1 MNPDAV
7 AYLIQKDEEL
17 ARIIDQVDPPETEST
32 QDVFHDLMSCVIEQ
46 QIHYRSSKKVF
57 QKLLDTASI
66 TQLNRENF
74 AHFEE
79 KALSTQKLSGNK
91 YQTILSL
98 VEHWDEL
105 DQNWETLSDEEVR
118 RQLSQL
124 SGIGTW
130 TIDMI
135 LIYTLQRPDVFA
147 FDDYHIKQILVQL
160 YGLNAQSRLKKQMQ
174 DLAQN
179 WAPYR
184 STAFLYFLAWKEALK
199 TGKK

>member
-1 MNPDAV
+1 MHQLPLSYLAEKDAG
-7 AYLIQKDEEL
+7 L
-17 ARIIDQVDPPETEST
+17 ATIISQIDPPAIEST
-32 QDVFHDLMSCVIEQ
+32 CDVFHDLMSCVIEQ
-46 QIHYRSSKKVF
+46 QIHYRSSKKTF

-66 TQLNRENF
+66 TRLNRENF

-91 YQTILSL
+91 YETILSL
-98 VEHWDEL
+98 VDHGNKL
-105 DQNWETLSDEEVR
+105 DQNWETLSDEAVR
-118 RQLSQL
+118 KQLSQL

-147 FDDYHIKQILVQL
+147 FDDYHIKQILVQR

-174 DLAQN
+174 SLAQD